1 MKKFLLLTAGF
12 AMALAAQAQTEVGFL
27 DSGALGLADKPTL
40 AEGTVLAETANVK
53 MTNVIGD
60 AVSAQNPDF
69 QGFKTVIVNGEEITL
84 VQGIGGSTNGTGNL
98 DDGPTGGWMY
108 RFEVKA
114 DGWLIVPSKISS
126 NKNFYVY
133 EGLIGE
139 DPMPVAYTL
148 GMDLQSK
155 DVYQEIDPETEKVE
169 VEINYA
175 DIPQIVFSLPAD
187 ELGYVNREAADIDKY
202 TFGGNTIAW
211 PIRIATGNAK
221 AATAGN
227 GTGVI
232 AFKVYAEAV
241 NYLVFATG
249 SKMNTCGYI
258 FLPCDPDTNT
268 PNISLYAP
276 ERTTDDGTVPEKTVV
291 VMDNGGAG
299 VSSVAA
305 DAVDV
310 NAPVYNVLGQ
320 RVSKDAKGLLIQNGR
335 KFYNR

>member
-12 AMALAAQAQTEVGFL
+12 AMALAAQAQIEVGFL

-53 MTNVIGD
+53 MTTLIGD

-69 QGFKTVIVNGEEITL
+69 QGFKTVIVNGEEIAL
-84 VQGIGGSTNGTGNL
+84 VQGIGGSTNGGGNL

-108 RFEVKA
+108 RLEVKA
-114 DGWLIVPSKISS
+114 DGWMIVPSKISS
-126 NKNFYVY
+126 NKNFYVF
-133 EGLIGE
+133 EGMIGE
-139 DPMPVAYTL
+139 GAMPVAYTM
-148 GMDLQSK
+148 GMDIQSADYP
-155 DVYQEIDPETEKVE
+155 DVPE
-169 VEINYA
+169 
-175 DIPQIVFSLPAD
+175 IVFTLPGD
-187 ELGYVNREAADIDKY
+187 ELGYVDRNAADIDKY

-211 PIRIATGNAK
+211 PIKIATQNPDAPS
-221 AATAGN
+221 AGN

-232 AFKVYAEAV
+232 AFKVYADAV

-258 FLPCDPDTNT
+258 FLPCNPDETT
-268 PNISLYAP
+268 PNVSLYAP

-291 VMDNGGAG
+291 VMGNGQGISG
-299 VSSVAA
+299 VAV
-305 DAVDV
+305 DEVDV

-320 RVSKDAKGLLIQNGR
+320 PVSKDAKGLLIQNGR